1 MSRHFIT
8 ECVVPHKLESTSNAP
23 GHLCL
28 KVSGDVY
35 KTYRYKSYVHYDK
48 SEYFSELYGD
58 NSYVGKIRT
67 WSNSA
72 LAYQIE
78 KITTWSD
85 KDFDAEHPAGTPLEN
100 IVALRLGTYYDF
112 NQIGHKAHND
122 NAPYIN
128 SALKVQNVNF
138 EDINAEI
145 SKLTSVGLA
154 NNSLSPILFNS
165 TPTELG

>member
-8 ECVVPHKLESTSNAP
+8 ECVVLHKLESTSNAP

-35 KTYRYKSYVHYDK
+35 KTYRHKCYVHYDK

-58 NSYVGKIRT
+58 NSYVGKFRF

-85 KDFDAEHPAGTPLEN
+85 KDFDAEHPAGAPLDN
-100 IVALRLGTYYDF
+100 IVALSLGTYYNF
-112 NQIGHKAHND
+112 NQSGRKTHND

-138 EDINAEI
+138 KDINAEI
-145 SKLTSVGLA
+145 SKLTSIGLA
-154 NNSLSPILFNS
+154 NNSLSPTHFNS
-165 TPTELG
+165 APTELG